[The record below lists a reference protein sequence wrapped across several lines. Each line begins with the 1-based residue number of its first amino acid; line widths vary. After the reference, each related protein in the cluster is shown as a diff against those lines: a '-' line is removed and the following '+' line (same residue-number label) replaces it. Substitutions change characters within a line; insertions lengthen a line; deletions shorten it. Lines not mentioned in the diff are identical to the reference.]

1 MPDHVD
7 MRNPRI
13 GTNCVV
19 DWPSDWYAMEDYR
32 GETFREQVEV
42 LRTRNGDIIRRVYLF
57 DGVELCAREVARYAR
72 YYGLRRRRG
81 RSIGCVSPNESC
93 VAVESCLEVV
103 YGNGIAESVLSNAY
117 SQSRCAWYSFMSP
130 TLLGLERKV

>member
-7 MRNPRI
+7 MRDSRI

-19 DWPSDWYAMEDYR
+19 DRPSDWYAMENYR
-32 GETFREQVEV
+32 GETFREQAKV
-42 LRTRNGDIIRRVYLF
+42 LRTRNGDIIRRVHLF

-81 RSIGCVSPNESC
+81 RSVGCVSPNESRLT
-93 VAVESCLEVV
+93 AESCFKVV

-117 SQSRCAWYSFMSP
+117 SQFQCAWYSFMSR